1 MALSASTLMM
11 LWIQPE
17 AFGLPS
23 PQKIPT
29 AKLQSPQLVPALPAA
44 APAQSPGEAVKTDIA
59 SATPPTSSPA
69 AAMAK
74 TPAELVTEAPEAPL
88 QAQSWVK
95 QLDPDSFLIQHG
107 TANTYAKVQEI
118 QRKFP
123 ALKDAQIVAAYRPGE
138 KLAHFVI
145 VSGPYS
151 PINQAYDAAKRSG
164 IPNNSWVRGTRN
176 LQDQLKAPL

>member
-1 MALSASTLMM
+1 
-11 LWIQPE
+11 
-17 AFGLPS
+17 
-23 PQKIPT
+23 
-29 AKLQSPQLVPALPAA
+29 
-44 APAQSPGEAVKTDIA
+44 
-59 SATPPTSSPA
+59 
-69 AAMAK
+69 MAK
-74 TPAELVTEAPEAPL
+74 TPAELATEAPEAPL

-107 TANTYAKVQEI
+107 TANTYEKVQEI
-118 QRKFP
+118 QRRFP

-151 PINQAYDAAKRSG
+151 PINKAYDAAKRSG